1 MVIHT
6 STTKSFLVYNHN
18 DEQHYKVDLEIDHT
32 NLDEEL
38 ICITDQ
44 NGFEVENEE
53 TFSEIESIFDA
64 YYNTIEGFSNEDE

>member
-18 DEQHYKVDLEIDHT
+18 DEQHYKVDLELDHT
-32 NLDEEL
+32 NLDEES

-44 NGFEVENEE
+44 NGLEVENEE
-53 TFSEIESIFDA
+53 IFSEVEAILDG
-64 YYNTIEGFSNEDE
+64 YYANIEGFLEEDE